1 MTEWKLIIH
10 TCNVD
15 GTQPDEAVGHD
26 WTISRGDTAFFYE
39 GQDNLNLGEARQLTE
54 LLNKAG
60 YCDPAEGWNKAS
72 VSDTLDGDDKGA

>member
-1 MTEWKLIIH
+1 MTVEWKLIIH

-15 GTQPDEAVGHD
+15 GTQPDKAEGHD

-39 GQDNLNLGEARQLTE
+39 GHDKINLGEARLLTE

-60 YCDPAEGWNKAS
+60 YCDAKDGWNKP
-72 VSDTLDGDDKGA
+72 